1 MTNSKTKIGA
11 RCVISYLR
19 VSTGKQTEENFARAH
34 SRALLG
40 KSSEVSDVV
49 QAVKYLV
56 EAPAVTGVTIT
67 VDGGQHM
74 YPTKRDVQF
83 EN

>member
-1 MTNSKTKIGA
+1 MMTHYFTPRNNKKS
-11 RCVISYLR
+11 RE
-19 VSTGKQTEENFARAH
+19 QTEENFARAH

-40 KSSEVSDVV
+40 KSSEVSDLV

-56 EAPAVTGVTIT
+56 KATAVTGVTIA